1 MKRTLV
7 SLLLISL
14 FIGIAAF
21 PLPSQAS
28 ERERED
34 IAAQY
39 KWNLSDIYASWE
51 KWETGLATLESLM
64 DEFAALKG
72 TLSQGPDAL
81 YRALELNDRLNIL
94 AYRVYRYPQLTSD
107 LDTRDQFV
115 SQKLQQV
122 QLLFAKFG
130 TATAWFNPELLQI
143 PWETVDAWLHESPR
157 MEPYIFGIS
166 DLYRQQEHVLDED
179 KERILSFFSTFN
191 GTPRSIYTEL
201 STSDIDFPTVT
212 LSTGEELRMTS
223 GNYSKTLA
231 TNRNQEDR
239 RLAFE
244 THYQV
249 YAENKNTY
257 SAIYNAV
264 CQRDWAAAQAR
275 NYASTLS
282 AALDGNN
289 IPTEVYENLVTTV
302 KENADPLHRY
312 IALRK
317 KTLGLEE
324 YHSYDGSITLS
335 DFDKNYPYEDIKDWI
350 IASVKPLGKDYQQKL
365 KAALSAGWIDVFENT
380 GKRPGAYSANVYG
393 IHPYMLMNY
402 NETLDNVFTLA
413 HELGH
418 TMHTTLSN
426 ENQPFALHSYTI
438 FVAEV
443 ASTFNERLL
452 LDYLL
457 EKSKDPRERVAL
469 LQQAIRNISGTFF
482 FQTLLADYEWQVHQ
496 LVEQGNPITANTLS
510 GIMGELMTT
519 YYGDEFVKDDLLD
532 FVWARIGHF
541 YRTPYYV
548 YQYATSFAAS
558 AALYDK
564 VMHAGKKDRK
574 QALDQYLTL
583 LKSGGNDY
591 PIEQLRKAG
600 VDLTQAQAIT
610 AVIRQLDELVS
621 LLEKELQK
629 L

>member
-510 GIMGELMTT
+510 GIMGQLMTT

-532 FVWARIGHF
+532 VVWARIGHF

-600 VDLTQAQAIT
+600 VDLTQAQAVT

>member
-14 FIGIAAF
+14 FIGITAF

-532 FVWARIGHF
+532 VVWARIGHF

>member
-532 FVWARIGHF
+532 VVWARIGHF

-583 LKSGGNDY
+583 LKSGGSDY